1 LVCIVETVRGQ
12 REHACKCSGARCNH
26 QQQAEAKSAY
36 GRGQDKRADA
46 ECSANLPDELLVK
59 EIGVASSKK

>member
-1 LVCIVETVRGQ
+1 VCFVQAVRGQ
-12 REHACKCSGARCNH
+12 DEHARKCSGAHCNP

-36 GRGQDKRADA
+36 GRSQDKRADA
-46 ECSANLPDELLVK
+46 ECSANLSDELLVK